1 MTAFVAEGGSKA
13 GGVSVNLNFTFGI
26 FVCVSILLLHKEKIC
41 SASDAAS
48 IYGTINGLAMQL
60 DLNAVLDT
68 AEGLFYK
75 YCTMCVDKSCYVEL
89 NC

>member
-48 IYGTINGLAMQL
+48 IYGTINGLVGGGGGGRLPTPA
-60 DLNAVLDT
+60 T
-68 AEGLFYK
+68 H
-75 YCTMCVDKSCYVEL
+75 T
-89 NC
+89 

>member
-48 IYGTINGLAMQL
+48 IYGTINGLVGGGGCPRQPL
-60 DLNAVLDT
+60 IRSLVPRLTHIWVWVRD
-68 AEGLFYK
+68 
-75 YCTMCVDKSCYVEL
+75 
-89 NC
+89 